1 MKYAGSFDFSFAEF
15 DFGRVASDNVQVA
28 VDQVALE
35 VLVEHEAVVV
45 QHRFHLLGSWFGSRL
60 ADFQLGTAGMQL
72 FEDGFVE
79 VSVALLFVIF
89 GGVGDFDDSLGFEGW
104 LDGIG
109 DEVHL
114 GQVLDDGVGAVVPL
128 DGDLV
133 ELEFGDVADE
143 SDLPGDL
150 LGNN

>member
-1 MKYAGSFDFSFAEF
+1 MA
-15 DFGRVASDNVQVA
+15 
-28 VDQVALE
+28 
-35 VLVEHEAVVV
+35 H
-45 QHRFHLLGSWFGSRL
+45 
-60 ADFQLGTAGMQL
+60 FQLGTAGLQL
-72 FEDGFVE
+72 FEDGLVE
-79 VSVALLFVIF
+79 ASVALLFVIF

-133 ELEFGDVADE
+133 ELVFGDVADE